1 MTAICGVT
9 TQMASDWFS
18 FFNSPH
24 LWREQKQSQL
34 TALQWRLK
42 TTDIRSSIGGGL
54 FLEQIS
60 MQKNAINLNAN
71 LVNLHLLTICIN
83 IHCCTTIKKILNT
96 GSWRTES
103 GWFFSCASRKTSRRK
118 CSYLAKLHKA
128 CLFRCP
134 IKFCGYKFTRTTKFS
149 LPKQL
154 SLCSFKFSFELM
166 TLQKETDEA
175 RLNLFLT

>member
-42 TTDIRSSIGGGL
+42 TTDIRSSIEGGL

-60 MQKNAINLNAN
+60 MQKNAINLKCKFAF
-71 LVNLHLLTICIN
+71 IN
-83 IHCCTTIKKILNT
+83 
-96 GSWRTES
+96 
-103 GWFFSCASRKTSRRK
+103 
-118 CSYLAKLHKA
+118 YM
-128 CLFRCP
+128 
-134 IKFCGYKFTRTTKFS
+134 Y
-149 LPKQL
+149 
-154 SLCSFKFSFELM
+154 
-166 TLQKETDEA
+166 
-175 RLNLFLT
+175 